1 MSTQPFLRSR
11 IAWISTAAFCAAAP
25 TLSLAATDSASTLL
39 AEFEVACT
47 DNVSG
52 GGNGDF
58 GNDNTDAAVDRAGG
72 SALRSTTSKRVSAI
86 PGSSFCNNLNSTTGL
101 IDELNG
107 NDEAAR
113 LAARAGLASDITP
126 DEMPALYTSL
136 VQLSAD
142 QIRNVSQHLRGR
154 RSTGNDDSTT
164 TAANGL
170 VSYYGGNAGDG
181 LSGRFSLF
189 VDGAK
194 VDGNQNQTGK
204 EVGYDLDTDHFTVGV
219 DYRISNALVA
229 GFAYGNS
236 DTTLEYSDAGNQ
248 TDNKT
253 DHYILYASWYR
264 DNFAV
269 DTLLAYA
276 SGEFDTRRQ
285 ILDSTAIG
293 NTDNSITYFSV
304 AGSYDFVNGALT
316 WGTFASFDYL
326 DGTIDAFAETSGGG
340 WEVAFAK
347 QDVKSQIYAMG
358 LQANYAASF
367 GWGVLVPHIR
377 AEWRTE
383 LEDERDFIVG
393 RFVQDPSSGFELAA
407 DDPDDNWY
415 QVSAGASAQF
425 AHGIAV
431 FADYEEV
438 LEYAE
443 TDLSTVTLGVRWEF

>member
-11 IAWISTAAFCAAAP
+11 IAWISTAAFCATAP
-25 TLSLAATDSASTLL
+25 TLSLAATDSASALL

-47 DNVSG
+47 EDLSG
-52 GGNGDF
+52 GGNDDF
-58 GNDNTDAAVDRAGG
+58 GNDNTNAAVDGAGG
-72 SALRSTTSKRVSAI
+72 SALRRATSKRVSAS
-86 PGSSFCNNLNSTTGL
+86 PNSDFCRRLTSSIDL
-101 IDELNG
+101 IDEQIGG
-107 NDEAAR
+107 NES
-113 LAARAGLASDITP
+113 ARAGLASDITP

-154 RSTGNDDSTT
+154 RSSGNDSTA

-194 VDGNQNQTGK
+194 VDGNQNQTAK

-276 SGEFDTRRQ
+276 SGEFDTRRH
-285 ILDSTAIG
+285 ILDSTAVG
-293 NTDNSITYFSV
+293 NTDNSITYFSI
-304 AGSYDFVNGALT
+304 AGSYDFVDGALT

-326 DGTIDAFAETSGGG
+326 DGSIDAFAETNGGG

-358 LQANYAASF
+358 LQAHYAASF

-393 RFVQDPSSGFELAA
+393 RFVQDPSSSFELAA

-443 TDLSTVTLGVRWEF
+443 TDLRTVTLGVRWEF

>member
-1 MSTQPFLRSR
+1 MTKSSHLRLPFTVLPIAAVLASTSSL
-11 IAWISTAAFCAAAP
+11 A
-25 TLSLAATDSASTLL
+25 LAATDSANALL
-39 AEFEVACT
+39 AQFEVACT
-47 DNVSG
+47 PLVIDLPSFTDGDNFFAQGARS
-52 GGNGDF
+52 
-58 GNDNTDAAVDRAGG
+58 
-72 SALRSTTSKRVSAI
+72 SAKSISAS
-86 PGSSFCNNLNSTTGL
+86 PGSRFCEDLINTTEQ

-107 NDEAAR
+107 NDETAR
-113 LAARAGLASDITP
+113 LAARAELASDITP
-126 DEMPALYTSL
+126 DEMPAMYTSL
-136 VQLSAD
+136 VQLSAN

-154 RSTGNDDSTT
+154 RSSGNEGTT

-181 LSGRFSLF
+181 MSGRFSLF

-194 VDGNQNQTGK
+194 VDGNQNQTAK
-204 EVGYDLDTDHFTVGV
+204 EVGYDLDTDHFTVGL

-269 DTLLAYA
+269 DTMLAYA
-276 SGEFDTRRQ
+276 SGEFDTRRR
-285 ILDSTAIG
+285 ILDSTAVG

-304 AGSYDFVNGALT
+304 AGSYDFVNGGLT

-326 DGTIDAFAETSGGG
+326 DGTIDAFAETNGGG

-393 RFVQDPSSGFELAA
+393 RFVQDPSSSFELAA

-438 LEYAE
+438 LEYAD
-443 TDLSTVTLGVRWEF
+443 TDLRTITLGVRWEL